1 VPTGFIDQLNGNQNF
16 LGVGVLQPGQISA
29 YPAAQQIGNLGTAEV
44 DYQFNRNSTIGA
56 STNSYIS
63 HIIKML
69 QPALTLVD
77 TQSAGGG
84 GDPVSTAPIL
94 M

>member
-1 VPTGFIDQLNGNQNF
+1 MAIR
-16 LGVGVLQPGQISA
+16 ISWA
-29 YPAAQQIGNLGTAEV
+29 LACSSLDGSLLTPLAQQIGNLGTAEV
-44 DYQFNRNSTIGA
+44 DYQFNSNSTIGA